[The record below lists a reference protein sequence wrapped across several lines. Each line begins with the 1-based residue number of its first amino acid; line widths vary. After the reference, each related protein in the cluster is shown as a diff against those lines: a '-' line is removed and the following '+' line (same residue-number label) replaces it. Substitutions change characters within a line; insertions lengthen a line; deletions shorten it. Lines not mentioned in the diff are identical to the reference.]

1 VWVRAWLSRRAAEGV
16 KEAPSR
22 LCDRFVTCPSKALV
36 CRGCQIQVDDVDA
49 VRAAMLGMRWRSGEV
64 SEVSE
69 VWCGAG
75 ADADGDRGEGIV
87 CSPFCR
93 VRVVDGW
100 INYIAG
106 ERADEAARV
115 GPGREPMLIIDV
127 GPGWQTLGA
136 AERAA

>member
-1 VWVRAWLSRRAAEGV
+1 MRQVRNVSQQSARLQGLSDTSRRCRCRA
-16 KEAPSR
+16 R
-22 LCDRFVTCPSKALV
+22 CDAWDEMEIR
-36 CRGCQIQVDDVDA
+36 RG
-49 VRAAMLGMRWRSGEV
+49 GV

-136 AERAA
+136 AEREA